1 MGLFILL
8 LSVGLGLTANELCV
22 VEIVDAHS
30 LAHFI
35 HGLCSSLASFLRTF
49 LQDVVDFGNILLE
62 LVAIWLRNFLHFI
75 SPKPPRR

>member
-35 HGLCSSLASFLRTF
+35 HGLCSSLASFLRT
-49 LQDVVDFGNILLE
+49 
-62 LVAIWLRNFLHFI
+62 
-75 SPKPPRR
+75 